1 VEEWVNQNKSAIIIG
16 VSIIAAAV
24 ILAPKQQRYEAV
36 SDHQHIG
43 VYIIDKA
50 SGSVKK
56 CTNRTRGVECTS
68 FSR

>member
-16 VSIIAAAV
+16 FSIIAAAV